1 MNMLELFRVGAKLVL
16 DKTDFDKGVSD
27 ADDSGKNLAENLSGY
42 MEKAKK
48 IIAGVFAVATVKKVA
63 SGLWD
68 LAKETAA
75 VGDKIAKNSQAIGFS
90 IKGYQEWEYILGQSG
105 ASIDSLG
112 MTIKTLN
119 EAIAGNSAE
128 TAAGLSKL
136 GLSAAQLA
144 RMSSE
149 DQFNAIVA
157 AFQKMPAGVDKSRLA
172 MQLLGRNAQSLMPL
186 LNSAPG
192 TVDNLRQRFHDLGLE
207 MSEEEA
213 HAAEGFGDALDDL
226 SRTWDGIKRKF
237 GGRLLPGF
245 TSSMVNMA
253 NSLGRV
259 SNSITDAFKTGDWSG
274 VFSTVTQEIGKLVPQ
289 AVSKATSIIKGLFEH
304 ADEAVGLAVSI
315 LGGIADGIAKSLP
328 VLIEK
333 LPGIVDTIWNGL
345 KTPITNLGNSII
357 DGLNSLFGTKI
368 PHIDKI
374 KFPTWDDVK
383 AAAEAAWE
391 LIKSGMKKV
400 FIFIFGED
408 ENGGIEWPTPDE
420 IWGKIKSGLE
430 TLWNGI
436 KSFAKD
442 ILKFVFG
449 ETEDGGI
456 VWPDATA
463 IWTKI
468 KAGFSALWD
477 GIKESA
483 KSILKFAFG
492 EDEDGGITW
501 PTAESVRTK
510 IETGLSSL
518 WDGVKSVA
526 KNILKFTFGEDENGG
541 IDWPTPSES
550 WEKIKGAFD
559 TFWEGIRGFLKE
571 AATWT
576 LSLFGMPEEDQATI
590 KSVFDSW
597 WTAVAE
603 WLKGWSSWVLSL
615 FGFPTDKEVE
625 DHFSDW
631 WTSMKEAI
639 KTIANWA
646 LGKLDF
652 PDVSTIQQQI
662 RTWWNGVI
670 KDLGLSVLFGVEP
683 EGSGSVIHETN
694 SGTSHSGGGAHFAK
708 GLNYVPYDGFRAV
721 LHRGETILN
730 QNQGREWRQGGG
742 ASGLNPQAL
751 YGVVAQAVAAA
762 VENIQ
767 INMDG
772 KAVGNAVTQQV
783 SRNIYQ
789 QQFSRRFATV

>member
-144 RMSSE
+144 SMSSE
-149 DQFNAIVA
+149 DQFNAIVT
-157 AFQKMPAGVDKSRLA
+157 AFQKMPASVDKSRLA

-192 TVDNLRQRFHDLGLE
+192 TVDDLRQRFHDLGLE

-274 VFSTVTQEIGKLVPQ
+274 VFSTITKEISGLVPK
-289 AVSKATSIIKGLFEH
+289 AVSKVTSVIQGLFEH
-304 ADEAVGLAVSI
+304 ADEAIGLAVSI
-315 LGGIADGIAKSLP
+315 FTGLADGLVKSIPILVAKIP
-328 VLIEK
+328 TI
-333 LPGIVDTIWNGL
+333 IDTIW
-345 KTPITNLGNSII
+345 TNSSALIEDLANKAIGVINSV
-357 DGLNSLFGTKI
+357 FGTNIPEIDLSGVTSAFQWLVAHKKPIVVAVSAIVGAFAAGKI
-368 PHIDKI
+368 AAFVTALSPLTVVFTLVAGAISLVALNWEKI
-374 KFPTWDDVK
+374 KDWVGKTWKTTVEWVNNKWDDVK
-383 AAAEAAWE
+383 TAFDNAKAWVNE
-391 LIKSGMKKV
+391 KYNAVVNWANEK
-400 FIFIFGED
+400 FED
-408 ENGGIEWPTPDE
+408 VKTAFADINEWV
-420 IWGKIKSGLE
+420 KQKY
-430 TLWNGI
+430 
-436 KSFAKD
+436 
-442 ILKFVFG
+442 
-449 ETEDGGI
+449 
-456 VWPDATA
+456 
-463 IWTKI
+463 
-468 KAGFSALWD
+468 SAVVNWVLNAWD
-477 GIKESA
+477 S
-483 KSILKFAFG
+483 
-492 EDEDGGITW
+492 
-501 PTAESVRTK
+501 
-510 IETGLSSL
+510 
-518 WDGVKSVA
+518 VKS
-526 KNILKFTFGEDENGG
+526 
-541 IDWPTPSES
+541 
-550 WEKIKGAFD
+550 AFD
-559 TFWEGIRGFLKE
+559 TVASWVSDTAHSVKLAFTATVSSWIETIKNWLDGIGLKDITINLIGKVSE
-571 AATWT
+571 WIERIWGWVQNGLDVAVNFFGN
-576 LSLFGMPEEDQATI
+576 LFGGGND
-590 KSVFDSW
+590 
-597 WTAVAE
+597 
-603 WLKGWSSWVLSL
+603 G
-615 FGFPTDKEVE
+615 G
-625 DHFSDW
+625 
-631 WTSMKEAI
+631 
-639 KTIANWA
+639 
-646 LGKLDF
+646 GGY
-652 PDVSTIQQQI
+652 VS
-662 RTWWNGVI
+662 
-670 KDLGLSVLFGVEP
+670 P
-683 EGSGSVIHETN
+683 EGQGTYRYGGDYNPSLDMIH
-694 SGTSHSGGGAHFAK
+694 AK
-708 GLNYVPYDGFRAV
+708 GLNYVPYDGYRAV

-730 QNQGREWRQGGG
+730 QDQGREWRQSGG
-742 ASGLNPQAL
+742 AAGINPQAL

>member
-1 MNMLELFRVGAKLVL
+1 MSSALEIFKATARLVL
-16 DKTDFDKGVSD
+16 DKSDFDKGISD
-27 ADDSGKNLAENLSGY
+27 AEKSGKSLADNLSGY

-48 IIAGVFAVATVKKVA
+48 IITGVLTVAAVKKVA
-63 SGLWD
+63 SSIWD
-68 LAKETAA
+68 LAKSTADF
-75 VGDKIAKNSQAIGFS
+75 GDKIAKQSQALGFS

-105 ASIDSLG
+105 ASIDNLG

-136 GLSAAQLA
+136 GLSAAQLS

-149 DQFNAIVA
+149 EQFNAIVN

-172 MQLLGRNAQSLMPL
+172 MQLLGRNAQQLMPL

-192 TVDNLRQRFHDLGLE
+192 TVDDLRQRFHDLGLE

-226 SRTWDGIKRKF
+226 SRTWDAIKRKF
-237 GGRLLPGF
+237 GSRLLPGF
-245 TSSMVNMA
+245 TSSMVTMA

-259 SNSITDAFKTGDWSG
+259 SNAITDAFKTGDWSG
-274 VFSTVTQEIGKLVPQ
+274 VFSTVTNELKSLVPK
-289 AVSKATSIIKGLFEH
+289 AVSKATSIVKGLFEN

-315 LGGIADGIAKSLP
+315 LGGIASGIADSLP

-345 KTPITNLGNSII
+345 KEPIKKLGNSII

-368 PHIDKI
+368 PHIDEI

-383 AAAEAAWE
+383 TAAEAAWE
-391 LIKSGMKKV
+391 LIESGMKKV

-408 ENGGIEWPTPDE
+408 EDGGIKWPTPDE

-456 VWPDATA
+456 AWPDANA
-463 IWTKI
+463 IWAKI
-468 KAGFSALWD
+468 KDGFSALWD

-501 PTAESVRTK
+501 PTAESIRGK

-518 WDGVKSVA
+518 WEGIKSVA

-541 IDWPTPSES
+541 IDWPTPSEA

-597 WTAVAE
+597 WTAVSE

-625 DHFSDW
+625 DHFSAW
-631 WTSMKEAI
+631 WASIKDAI

-646 LGKLDF
+646 LGKLNLPSISD
-652 PDVSTIQQQI
+652 IRQQI
-662 RTWWNGVI
+662 VDWWNDVVSGITLSI
-670 KDLGLSVLFGVEP
+670 KALFDGVEEQP
-683 EGSGSVIHETN
+683 STVHTSEGGEMH
-694 SGTSHSGGGAHFAK
+694 GGGGAHFAK

-730 QNQGREWRQGGG
+730 QNQGREWRQGNN
-742 ASGLNPQAL
+742 SFSPQIL
-751 YGVVAQAVAAA
+751 YSMVAEAVSSAVA
-762 VENIQ
+762 NIQ

-789 QQFSRRFATV
+789 QQFGRRFATV

>member
-144 RMSSE
+144 SMSSE

-157 AFQKMPAGVDKSRLA
+157 AFQKMPASVDKSRLA

-192 TVDNLRQRFHDLGLE
+192 TVDDLRQRFHDLGLE

-274 VFSTVTQEIGKLVPQ
+274 VFSTITKEISGLVPK

-368 PHIDKI
+368 PHIDEI

-383 AAAEAAWE
+383 AAAEAAWGI
-391 LIKSGMKKV
+391 IKAGMKKL

-408 ENGGIEWPTPDE
+408 ENGGIKWPTASE
-420 IWGKIKSGLE
+420 IWSKVKDGLVALWDGIKALAKEILKLTFGEDENGGIKWPTASEIWDKVQSGLE

-436 KSFAKD
+436 KALAKD
-442 ILKFVFG
+442 MLK
-449 ETEDGGI
+449 
-456 VWPDATA
+456 
-463 IWTKI
+463 
-468 KAGFSALWD
+468 L
-477 GIKESA
+477 
-483 KSILKFAFG
+483 
-492 EDEDGGITW
+492 
-501 PTAESVRTK
+501 
-510 IETGLSSL
+510 
-518 WDGVKSVA
+518 
-526 KNILKFTFGEDENGG
+526 TFGEDENGG
-541 IDWPTPSES
+541 IKWPIATEV
-550 WEKIKGAFD
+550 WEKAKSGFD
-559 TFWEGIRGFLKE
+559 TFWNGLRDIIEA

-590 KSVFDSW
+590 KSVFDSYW
-597 WTAVAE
+597 SAVSE

-625 DHFSDW
+625 DHFSNW
-631 WTSMKEAI
+631 WTSIKEMI
-639 KTIANWA
+639 KGVANWV
-646 LGKLDF
+646 LGELDL
-652 PDVSTIQQQI
+652 PDVGEIQQKI
-662 RTWWNGVI
+662 RNWWNDVI
-670 KDLGLSVLFGVEP
+670 KDLGLSVFFGVEQ
-683 EGSGSVIHETN
+683 EGSGSVIHETD
-694 SGTSHSGGGAHFAK
+694 SGISHSGGGAHFAK

-730 QNQGREWRQGGG
+730 QDQGREWRQSGG
-742 ASGLNPQAL
+742 ASGFNAQAL